1 MRVLNF
7 ASVAQTVHFAA
18 DLVAEAAAEKPD
30 LVLGLPTGKTVI
42 PLYGELAS
50 RHSRGEIDLSRARA
64 FNLDELLLPRA
75 HVGTFRHFME
85 RHGWAAIGLD
95 PGRCSIP
102 DPEADPAAECERYEG
117 ALLAAGGFDLA
128 ILGVGAD
135 GHVAY
140 NLPGQPRATTHL
152 VELDDALAE
161 SLAVP
166 SGSRPLRAI
175 TVGMGALH
183 SAERLLMLATGPQ
196 KAAAIRT
203 LVEGPAD
210 PQWPCSLLRDHP
222 RFDLLLGPGLR
233 GPAGNEA

>member
-1 MRVLNF
+1 MRVLTF
-7 ASVAQTVHFAA
+7 ASVSRTAHFAA
-18 DLVAEAAAEKPD
+18 DLVAAAVVEKPD

-50 RHSRGEIDLSRARA
+50 RHSRGEIELSQARA

-75 HVGTFRHFME
+75 HVGSFRHFME

-102 DPEADPAAECERYEG
+102 DPEADPAAECERYQS
-117 ALLAAGGFDLA
+117 ALVAAGGFDLA

-140 NLPGQPRATTHL
+140 NLPGPPRETTHL

-175 TVGMGALH
+175 TIGLGALR
-183 SAERLLMLATGPQ
+183 SAGRLLMLATGPE
-196 KAAAIRT
+196 KAAAIRA

-210 PQWPCSLLRDHP
+210 PRWPCSLLRDHP
-222 RFDLLLGPGLR
+222 HFDLLLGPGLAAL
-233 GPAGNEA
+233 AGSEE

>member
-7 ASVAQTVHFAA
+7 STVAETAHFAA
-18 DLVAEAAAEKPD
+18 DLVAAAVAEKPD

-50 RHSRGEIDLSRARA
+50 RYSRGDIDLSRARA

-75 HVGTFRHFME
+75 HVGSFRHFME

-95 PGRCSIP
+95 PGRCAIP
-102 DPEADPAAECERYEG
+102 DPEAEPDAECDRYQR
-117 ALLAAGGFDLA
+117 ALDAAGGFDLA

-140 NLPGQPRATTHL
+140 NLPGSPRETTHV
-152 VELDDALAE
+152 VELGDALAE

-166 SGSRPLRAI
+166 SASRPLRAI
-175 TVGMGALH
+175 TVGMDALR
-183 SAERLLMLATGPQ
+183 AAGRLLMLATGPE
-196 KAAAIRT
+196 KANAVRA
-203 LVEGPAD
+203 LVDGPAD
-210 PQWPCSLLRDHP
+210 PRWPCSLLRDHP
-222 RFDLLLGPGLR
+222 RFDLLLGPGLS
-233 GPAGNEA
+233 GPANRQT